1 MRGKPIQSK
10 GILAKLLEK
19 GIEILLNK
27 ECKKIGKTD
36 INIIAS
42 SLEIIKGIIPKIH
55 ISAKDINYK
64 NLLFDEIELEANNL
78 KIRFKISNKELNF
91 KNDFSMEFKVSLSEN
106 SLKTILFSDDWNWM
120 GDLIT
125 KKILDQDKLYDIKIK
140 NDQLFIKASKDN
152 QTINYKEE
160 KVTIRTEDGKL
171 YLENKAYKKYIKI
184 PLEDKV
190 CIENV
195 NIKHNLIII
204 YANSSISFN

>member
-140 NDQLFIKASKDN
+140 NDQLFIKASKDK

-190 CIENV
+190 FIENV

-204 YANSSISFN
+204 FANSSISFN

>member
-42 SLEIIKGIIPKIH
+42 SLEIIKGIIRKIH

-140 NDQLFIKASKDN
+140 NDQLFIKASKDK

-171 YLENKAYKKYIKI
+171 YLENKASKKYIKI

-190 CIENV
+190 FIENI